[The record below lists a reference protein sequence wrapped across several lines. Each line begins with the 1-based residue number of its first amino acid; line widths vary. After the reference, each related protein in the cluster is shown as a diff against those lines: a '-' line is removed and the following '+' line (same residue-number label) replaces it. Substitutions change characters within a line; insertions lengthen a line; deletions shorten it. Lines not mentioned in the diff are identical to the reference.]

1 MCFALWIE
9 YTFQHDVESLV
20 WDHERSS
27 HMPLTVLLREMDTGD
42 LLSSSFFFFCLLF
55 KSYKLAYRM
64 VLVSPNML
72 NLSRKASKACLLN
85 NSKFYYQ
92 CRLTITW
99 EKKPL

>member
-42 LLSSSFFFFCLLF
+42 LLSSSFFFFFLPF
-55 KSYKLAYRM
+55 
-64 VLVSPNML
+64 
-72 NLSRKASKACLLN
+72 
-85 NSKFYYQ
+85 
-92 CRLTITW
+92 I
-99 EKKPL
+99 